1 MSTDF
6 SIDNGE
12 DDDPVDDWAST
23 DLSKLNDKGEDDV
36 YTSKDKRK
44 DKPIRSSTTQTKKK
58 KDAK

>member
-1 MSTDF
+1 MTEQTND
-6 SIDNGE
+6 GE
-12 DDDPVDDWAST
+12 DDDPIDDWAST

-36 YTSKDKRK
+36 STSKDKRE

>member
-1 MSTDF
+1 VSTDF

-36 YTSKDKRK
+36 
-44 DKPIRSSTTQTKKK
+44 
-58 KDAK
+58 